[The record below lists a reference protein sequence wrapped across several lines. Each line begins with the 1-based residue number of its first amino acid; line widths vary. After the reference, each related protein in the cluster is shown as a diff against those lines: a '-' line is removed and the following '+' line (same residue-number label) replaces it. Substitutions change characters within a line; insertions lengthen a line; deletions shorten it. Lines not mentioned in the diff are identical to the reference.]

1 MVVTY
6 SSQVKKRQDKSNI
19 CFVHT
24 CYPRRNLCQICD
36 YFCWAWTI
44 SKTSC
49 TLMTTKKANL
59 RNFFCFFF
67 KYKISRSVNN
77 KAMVHQ
83 NTIFKN
89 YFSIYWGFFFLE
101 KWEFIGY
108 SMHLYWRLKS
118 LHFPWTA
125 GCKLP
130 RLYCS
135 DELYLVAMKKKRP
148 ICVKENSWPHFCLD
162 VLFFFNQISISR

>member
-19 CFVHT
+19 FLSIRAIPEEIYVKFAIIFVGHGQLVKHHALWW
-24 CYPRRNLCQICD
+24 RQRKQI
-36 YFCWAWTI
+36 WGI
-44 SKTSC
+44 
-49 TLMTTKKANL
+49 
-59 RNFFCFFF
+59 FFLFFF

-130 RLYCS
+130 HVYCS

-148 ICVKENSWPHFCLD
+148 VCVKENSWPHFCLG